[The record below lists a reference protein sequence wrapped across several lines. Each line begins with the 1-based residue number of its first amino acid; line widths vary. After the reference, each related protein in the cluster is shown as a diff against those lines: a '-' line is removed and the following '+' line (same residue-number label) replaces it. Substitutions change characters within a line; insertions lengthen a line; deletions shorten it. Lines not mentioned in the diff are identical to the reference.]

1 MRKLFKYA
9 LEGIFA
15 FSTMPLK
22 ISTVIG
28 LISSFLAIVYLF
40 VVVIQKIFFG
50 IAVPGYAT
58 IVALMLLIGGLVLF
72 SLGIIGEYLS
82 KMYVQV
88 KNRPIYI
95 LKEHL
100 DSKED
105 K

>member
-1 MRKLFKYA
+1 
-9 LEGIFA
+9 
-15 FSTMPLK
+15 MPLK
-22 ISTVIG
+22 ISTFIG
-28 LISSFLAIVYLF
+28 LLASFASIIYLG
-40 VVVIQKIFFG
+40 VVLVQKIFWG
-50 IAVPGYAT
+50 INVPGYAT

-72 SLGIIGEYLS
+72 CLGIIGEYLS

-100 DSKED
+100 DNKED